1 MAEAQ
6 INEVI
11 TPEIITHKE
20 GEQIAS
26 AISDFMSSYAKKS
39 ESTSD
44 GEWLLTQF
52 KETMP
57 EKNEAEITQIR
68 DEVIDG
74 VQSQETAKESLHS
87 ALSRGR
93 SKESWFAQEIKNA
106 TSGMSAVESAKYLQS
121 LDEAV
126 ATANQQLIDTI
137 TTKSGAIS
145 KNQNL
150 DGFIAEDYHAQTFNL
165 NATARGSHYR
175 ARVLKPHG
183 KSYTKNSVDIV
194 IDNLDTGKISRRY
207 QAKYGRDRATSQA
220 MYDAGNYRGQ
230 RLLTPDDQII
240 APDNTTSNILS
251 KQQAKEL
258 QEKAQS
264 GEWQNLNWNEYAMKD
279 IAAGIAK
286 NIGIAEAQGMLI
298 GTGFELARQIC
309 NDENINTERVIE
321 SGLVT
326 GADFGIKTAVAGGL
340 KVASEKGF
348 IKFLPKDT
356 PTDVITTIA
365 FVTVENVKV
374 LSHVAT
380 GELTPIDGFEKI
392 EQVTTSSVCGLASAT
407 QGAAIGAK
415 VLACFGPTGAAV
427 GGFVGGTVGYVA
439 GSGVGNALVKGFQ
452 SVRRVISEHVVKPV
466 FESAKRAWE
475 GAKSFV
481 SNILS
486 WF

>member
-52 KETMP
+52 KEAMP

-68 DEVIDG
+68 DEIIDS
-74 VQSQETAKESLHS
+74 VQSQEAAKESLHS

-93 SKESWFAQEIKNA
+93 SKESWFAQEMKNA

-137 TTKSGAIS
+137 TTRSGAVS
-145 KNQNL
+145 QNQNL

-194 IDNLDTGKISRRY
+194 IDNLDTGRISRRY
-207 QAKYGRDRATSQA
+207 QAKYGRDRAASQA

-230 RLLTPDDQII
+230 RLLTPDDQIV
-240 APDNTTSNILS
+240 APDGTASNILS

-264 GEWQNLNWNEYAMKD
+264 GEWQNLNWNEYTMKD
-279 IAAGIAK
+279 IATGIAK
-286 NIGIAEAQGMLI
+286 NIGIAGAQGMLI

-321 SGLVT
+321 SGLAT
-326 GADFGIKTAVAGGL
+326 GADFGIKTAVAGAL
-340 KVASEKGF
+340 KTASESGTLS
-348 IKFLPKDT
+348 ILPKGT
-356 PTDVITTIA
+356 SASACTAIA
-365 FVTVENVKV
+365 FTAVENVKV
-374 LSHVAT
+374 LGEVAL
-380 GELTPIDGFEKI
+380 GKLTPFEGYEKI

-407 QGAAIGAK
+407 KGAAIGAEA
-415 VLACFGPTGAAV
+415 LSCLGLIGATV

-466 FESAKRAWE
+466 FETAKRAWE